1 MDIGIPEIH
10 IIEKLYHQKQLFLTA
25 IPVSD
30 GRPERCPHC
39 GHKAIRV
46 HRQYTRQFRD
56 LDIGIYHV
64 GIVLHFRNYRCHNCK
79 AVITPTFSFITGNCT
94 KRLKEQIQQDS
105 FEMEFTDV
113 AKAYGI
119 TSMTVGRFFRERAS
133 DYWQLYELEMPKIL
147 GIDEVHLKKHYYGVF
162 VNVSKA
168 YGDVIDISENRS
180 KEAIKEKI
188 SQFKHPENL
197 KMVTIDMWRPYRDAI
212 NELFPD
218 VPVIID
224 RFHVIK
230 ELQKGLE
237 SIRRKISKEIKAE
250 RDSAK
255 NKHVRV
261 QLQQQKV
268 SLKNNRFLLLFS
280 MENLTPTQIINRDK
294 ILRDYPEFQEPYI
307 IKEAF
312 RSIYETAESK
322 EEALALYEDWK
333 KDAKKYSEFQPFI
346 DTVENWK
353 EEIFAY
359 FDFDGEDRT
368 NAQTESLNG
377 VIKEKERNGR
387 GLSYE
392 VMRAK
397 MVFRRQGKRSVN
409 LFNFDTFNS

>member
-1 MDIGIPEIH
+1 MA
-10 IIEKLYHQKQLFLTA
+10 LYYVDTIK
-25 IPVSD
+25 S
-30 GRPERCPHC
+30 
-39 GHKAIRV
+39 
-46 HRQYTRQFRD
+46 
-56 LDIGIYHV
+56 
-64 GIVLHFRNYRCHNCK
+64 
-79 AVITPTFSFITGNCT
+79 
-94 KRLKEQIQQDS
+94 EQ
-105 FEMEFTDV
+105 
-113 AKAYGI
+113 
-119 TSMTVGRFFRERAS
+119 
-133 DYWQLYELEMPKIL
+133 
-147 GIDEVHLKKHYYGVF
+147 
-162 VNVSKA
+162 
-168 YGDVIDISENRS
+168 
-180 KEAIKEKI
+180 
-188 SQFKHPENL
+188 
-197 KMVTIDMWRPYRDAI
+197 
-212 NELFPD
+212 
-218 VPVIID
+218 
-224 RFHVIK
+224 
-230 ELQKGLE
+230 
-237 SIRRKISKEIKAE
+237 SKEIKAE

-409 LFNFDTFNS
+409 LFNFDTFKS